1 MNPHGKE
8 RSMADRF
15 ERESVGA
22 SAAPAASGGS
32 GLPGGVI
39 DAAAAAATLGA
50 APDADLLVALAA
62 RAGIRLDK
70 ERAARLAPTLAAT
83 VDAVRRATPLR
94 RDQLAPALVFRVP
107 REV

>member
-1 MNPHGKE
+1 
-8 RSMADRF
+8 MADRS
-15 ERESVGA
+15 ERESGGA
-22 SAAPAASGGS
+22 NTAPVASGGS
-32 GLPGGVI
+32 GLPGGLI
-39 DAAAAAATLGA
+39 DAAVAAATLGT

-83 VDAVRRATPLR
+83 VEAVRRATPLR

-107 REV
+107 WEV

>member
-39 DAAAAAATLGA
+39 DAAAAAAM
-50 APDADLLVALAA
+50 LVALAA
-62 RAGIRLDK
+62 RAGIRLDQ

>member
-1 MNPHGKE
+1 
-8 RSMADRF
+8 MADRS
-15 ERESVGA
+15 ERDSESA
-22 SAAPAASGGS
+22 NAAPAASGGS

-39 DAAAAAATLGA
+39 DAATAGDTLGA

-62 RAGIRLDK
+62 QAGIRLDR

-83 VDAVRRATPLR
+83 VGAVRRATPLR
-94 RDQLAPALVFRVP
+94 RDQLAPALVFRAP